1 MAGTAESLAEFAAK
15 FRPDAAQGMRA
26 VYQLQ
31 LDGDHGGTWHLTI
44 ADQQCHLAAGPAD
57 NPDVS
62 IAMSVDDWNDLTAGR
77 LDGVSAYLAGR
88 VRISGDMSLVTQLP
102 SLFAL

>member
-1 MAGTAESLAEFAAK
+1 
-15 FRPDAAQGMRA
+15 MRA

-31 LDGDHGGTWHLTI
+31 LDGDHGGTWHMTI
-44 ADQQCHLAAGPAD
+44 ADQQCHLAAGPAGD
-57 NPDVS
+57 PDVS

-102 SLFAL
+102 SLFTL